1 MSPAPRSSAHRRI
14 GTVRNVRRSI
24 DGPSVVVPSL
34 RDTLL
39 LRERALQATTV
50 SVTICDSRLPDSPIV
65 WVNKAFTTTTGY
77 LPEDVIGRN
86 PRFLQ
91 GADTDPNTIAEMRES
106 MAANRSTVV
115 TMLNY
120 REDGSAFWNS
130 ISTAPVFDDDG
141 EVIGYIGIQV
151 DVTDQ
156 VIARRERDERL
167 RDEHNARLSAEKAQ
181 RTLSLLADVN
191 NRLISCFELP
201 AAMQALVDLLVPRFA
216 DGCAVDLFTLA
227 KSESAEPLRIASA
240 STDGGEVGD
249 PALLGRVLR
258 TGRPVSVQ
266 DLDGTQAQ
274 WLLVAPLVGKQGVLG
289 ALTIVSVGRA
299 SSFDDEHLDVALDIG
314 RRAALAI
321 EWCES
326 YSAHPV
332 NKQS

>member
-1 MSPAPRSSAHRRI
+1 M
-14 GTVRNVRRSI
+14 RNVRRSI
-24 DGPSVVVPSL
+24 DGPSTVVPSL

-50 SVTICDSRLPDSPIV
+50 SVTICDARLPDSPIV

-77 LPEDVIGRN
+77 QPEDVIGRN

-91 GADTDPNTIAEMRES
+91 GPDTDPSAIAAMRES
-106 MAANRSTVV
+106 VAGNRSSVI

-130 ISTAPVFDDDG
+130 VSTAPVFDDDG

-181 RTLSLLADVN
+181 RTLSLLSDVN
-191 NRLISCFELP
+191 NRLITCFELP
-201 AAMQALVDLLVPRFA
+201 AAMQALVDVLVPRFA
-216 DGCAVDLFTLA
+216 DGCAVDLFA
-227 KSESAEPLRIASA
+227 PAQSESGEPLRIASA

-266 DLDGTQAQ
+266 DLDGSQSQ
-274 WLLVAPLVGKQGVLG
+274 WLLVAPLLGKEGVLG

-299 SSFDDEHLDVALDIG
+299 TSFDDEHLDIALDIG
-314 RRAALAI
+314 KRAALAI
-321 EWCES
+321 EWCRV
-326 YSAHPV
+326 YSAYSV
-332 NKQS
+332 KEES